1 MTYCPSLNQAYLLGD
16 IMYDLNRINDC
27 LNTKIVGRT
36 IIQYE
41 SLDSTYSKS
50 RSIFN
55 TCPEGTVVLSEN
67 QLKWDVRT
75 GSRWICYPNKNIYLS
90 IIFKPATS
98 NLSISKFDFIGCTS
112 LFEALNSLYD
122 IDLKIKWPNDI
133 LIRGEKVSSISSQF
147 VVKNTG
153 GVIISLGINANMN
166 KEELEL
172 NGKTPHTATSLM
184 VETGG
189 QIDREVLIGE
199 VLNKFE
205 KYYIQLIYDNSV
217 ESAIDIYNRNL
228 IIFGKIIEVTNK
240 GKKSRRKVYAK
251 GIDSEGRLIVK
262 NEKGNDEILIP
273 GETII
278 KYEKNA

>member
-1 MTYCPSLNQAYLLGD
+1 
-16 IMYDLNRINDC
+16 MYDLNRINDC
-27 LNTKIVGRT
+27 LNTKIVGHT

-50 RSIFN
+50 RSIFS
-55 TCPEGTVVLSEN
+55 TCPEGAVVLSEN

-75 GSRWICYPNKNIYLS
+75 GNRWICYPNKNIYLS
-90 IIFKPATS
+90 IILKPATI
-98 NLSISKFDFIGCTS
+98 NYSISKFDFTSCAS
-112 LFEALNSLYD
+112 LFEALNGLYD
-122 IDLKIKWPNDI
+122 VDLKIKWPNDI
-133 LIRGEKVSSISSQF
+133 LIRGEKVSSIGSRF
-147 VVKNTG
+147 VNKNTG

-172 NGKTPHTATSLM
+172 GEEMPYTATSLM

-189 QIDREVLIGE
+189 QINREALIGE
-199 VLNKFE
+199 ILNKFE

-217 ESAIDIYNRNL
+217 ESAMDIYNRNS

-240 GKKSRRKVYAK
+240 GKKSKRKVYAK

-273 GETII
+273 GETFI

>member
-199 VLNKFE
+199 

>member
-1 MTYCPSLNQAYLLGD
+1 
-16 IMYDLNRINDC
+16 MYDLNRINDC

-184 VETGG
+184 VETGV

-228 IIFGKIIEVTNK
+228 IIFGKTIEVTNK